1 MPLRAHLP
9 PSKKEEIAASW
20 PVENGPCVLALLGPV
35 RVGIHTSNTCLL
47 RKLFHSFSSLS
58 LSLPF
63 SVSYSSIFVDY
74 LMARQ
79 RERER
84 EWIMGR
90 RSRARAARPF
100 DPSVTWSLYVLWS
113 TLPRPKFPETVRE
126 FFFSR
131 IYARVFK
138 SLSCGLLLFRVF
150 GVEVIF
156 LRIRIGGIISHAWCF
171 SRENVAITR
180 SKQEA

>member
-58 LSLPF
+58 LSLSLPF

-84 EWIMGR
+84 VNNGTKEQGSCCSSI
-90 RSRARAARPF
+90 RSF
-100 DPSVTWSLYVLWS
+100 GYLI
-113 TLPRPKFPETVRE
+113 FVRFMVNLASSE
-126 FFFSR
+126 ISGNCSR
-131 IYARVFK
+131 I
-138 SLSCGLLLFRVF
+138 LLFAHIRT
-150 GVEVIF
+150 
-156 LRIRIGGIISHAWCF
+156 RI
-171 SRENVAITR
+171 
-180 SKQEA
+180 